1 MHDAR
6 RYRLTRQMHALAGHD
21 EAMNTLL
28 TSWGA
33 AVPVRETGHVL
44 AFRPTHQWQVRVL
57 VHGS

>member
-21 EAMNTLL
+21 EAINTLL
-28 TSWGA
+28 VSRGA

-44 AFRPTHQWQVRVL
+44 AFRPIHQVRVL